1 MPAVET
7 HCKGNARPEHMIHD
21 LRYAF
26 RTLRRTPAF
35 TIFAIATLALGIG
48 ASTITFTIVDAV
60 LLKPLPFADPEQ
72 LATIQL
78 DPGARVSERYA
89 YEWRSQSKTIADLAG
104 WYDARMIL
112 SGRGEPVEVLA
123 DRTTPNFFAVL
134 GTRPIL
140 GRTFSHERDLTHV
153 DREVVLSYGLWQRR
167 FGGESRAIGE
177 SITLDDASFTIVGV
191 MPASFA
197 IRTNELPESRAELWT
212 PFHIDP
218 DAGVGMGG
226 SLNVVARLA
235 DNTSFAEA
243 QVEVATIA
251 NRLEAERPSF
261 TRNWRVQMLPLR
273 EATVRNVRATI
284 LVLFGSVSILLLI
297 ACVNVATLLLSR
309 SAARS
314 TEVALRI
321 SLGATVTRLMH
332 QFLCESILLAAGG
345 GVIGLTL
352 ATWGTRLGVNRLSA
366 MLDLPRAGHISVDYR
381 AVVFAIAATTL
392 TAIVFGVFPALRAIR
407 IDPHDSLQEHRTA
420 SPRTSRRHSSNV
432 LLATQIA
439 LALTLLTGAGLLARS
454 FEKLTRVDLGFRPSH
469 VVTMRTTLSPS
480 RYASDDRVRAFT
492 TELLT
497 RAASIAGVQAV
508 GLANYLPLSNIGEG
522 TTFEIE
528 GRSPARPEEKPS
540 SWRSVVGGRYFE
552 TMGIPLL
559 RGRLPGSA
567 DTDRTQ
573 PVAVIDEV
581 LARRYWPS
589 ADPIGTRLRFKNT
602 DGGTTAT
609 VIIGVIGN
617 VRWMTTAAEPP
628 GTTYL
633 WSAQSP
639 GREIMLAARVSG
651 NTTGVA
657 KELADTITDIDPG
670 QPAADIRTLED
681 LAAADTARPRVT
693 MLLLT
698 GFATAAIVLAAIGLY
713 SVISFNVLQRRRE
726 IGVRMALG
734 AQRGDVLR
742 LFMSRGLV
750 VTAAGVVVGI
760 ACALAL
766 GRVLGGLLYGIESR
780 DLVSIVAATSLVLLV
795 ATLAIYVPAARAT
808 RLDPVVALRRE

>member
-1 MPAVET
+1 
-7 HCKGNARPEHMIHD
+7 MIHD

-48 ASTITFTIVDAV
+48 ASTSTFTIVDAI
-60 LLKPLPFADPEQ
+60 LLKPLPFGDPQ
-72 LATIQL
+72 RLAAIQL

-89 YEWRSQSKTIADLAG
+89 YQWRSQSQTIADLTG

-140 GRTFSHERDLTHV
+140 GRTFSYDRDLSHV

-167 FGGESRAIGE
+167 FGGESRVIGQ
-177 SITLDDASFTIVGV
+177 SITLDNAPFTIVGV
-191 MPASFA
+191 MPAGFA
-197 IRTNELPESRAELWT
+197 IHTNELPESRAELWT
-212 PFHIDP
+212 PFHVDP
-218 DAGVGMGG
+218 DAGLGMGG

-235 DNTSFAEA
+235 DNASFADA

-261 TRNWRVQMLPLR
+261 TRNWRVQVLPLR

-284 LVLFGSVSILLLI
+284 LILFGSVSILLLI

-314 TEVALRI
+314 TEVAVRI
-321 SLGATVTRLMH
+321 SLGATAARLMH
-332 QFLCESILLAAGG
+332 QLLCESILLAACGG
-345 GVIGLTL
+345 AIGVTL
-352 ATWGTRLGVNRLSA
+352 ATSATHLIVSRLSA
-366 MLDLPRAGHISVDYR
+366 MLDLPRAGQISVDYR
-381 AVVFAIAATTL
+381 AVVFAIAATAFTV
-392 TAIVFGVFPALRAIR
+392 IVFGVFPALRAIR
-407 IDPHDSLQEHRTA
+407 IDPQRSLQEHWRTV
-420 SPRTSRRHSSNV
+420 SPSSRRHSSNV
-432 LLATQIA
+432 LLVTQIA

-454 FEKLTRVDLGFRPSH
+454 FEKLTRVDLGFRPDN

-480 RYASDDRVRAFT
+480 RYDSDERVRAFT

-497 RAASIAGVQAV
+497 RAAALHGVQAA
-508 GLANYLPLSNIGEG
+508 GMANYLPLSNAGEG
-522 TTFEIE
+522 TTFAIE
-528 GRSPARPEEKPS
+528 GRSYARPDEKPS

-552 TMGIPLL
+552 TMRIPLL

-567 DTDRTQ
+567 DTDHTQ
-573 PVAVIDEV
+573 AVAVIDEV
-581 LARRYWPS
+581 LARRYWPN
-589 ADPIGTRLRFKNT
+589 ADPIGTRLLFNNA

-609 VIIGVIGN
+609 VIIGIVGN
-617 VRWMTTAAEPP
+617 VRWMATAAEPP

-633 WSAQSP
+633 WSAQRP
-639 GREIMLAARVSG
+639 GREITLVARVSG
-651 NTTGVA
+651 NHTTVA
-657 KELADTITDIDPG
+657 KELADTITGIDPG
-670 QPAADIRTLED
+670 QPVAEIRTVDD

-693 MLLLT
+693 MLLLS
-698 GFATAAIVLAAIGLY
+698 GFATAAMVLAAIGLY

-726 IGVRMALG
+726 IGIRVALG
-734 AQRGDVLR
+734 AQRGDVIR
-742 LFMSRGLV
+742 LFMLRGV
-750 VTAAGVVVGI
+750 FVIGAGVVTGI
-760 ACALAL
+760 ACTLAL

-780 DLVSIVAATSLVLLV
+780 DPVSMVTATMLVLLV
-795 ATLAIYVPAARAT
+795 ATLAIYVPAAWAT